1 VRGGAVEEEGAV
13 GELEG
18 LLHPAVAL
26 PTVLAGGG
34 GERQQGKKTVL
45 PTVHSS
51 HGPPPKEEEGEG
63 RGRHGRREK
72 ANLGRTAVNWGARGT
87 ATILGE
93 CARERRP
100 GAVQESTREEGGRRG
115 ISRVSPVKLLGLLFF
130 LCEQPFRALG
140 PSVSATDGSTHIT
153 AIPIDIQRLM

>member
-1 VRGGAVEEEGAV
+1 LPCRLDFSPIHADLVGDDRSEVTCVRGGAVEEEGAV

-72 ANLGRTAVNWGARGT
+72 VNLGQDGRGRAGTWGADPPTGPGRG
-87 ATILGE
+87 
-93 CARERRP
+93 R
-100 GAVQESTREEGGRRG
+100 
-115 ISRVSPVKLLGLLFF
+115 
-130 LCEQPFRALG
+130 
-140 PSVSATDGSTHIT
+140 
-153 AIPIDIQRLM
+153 